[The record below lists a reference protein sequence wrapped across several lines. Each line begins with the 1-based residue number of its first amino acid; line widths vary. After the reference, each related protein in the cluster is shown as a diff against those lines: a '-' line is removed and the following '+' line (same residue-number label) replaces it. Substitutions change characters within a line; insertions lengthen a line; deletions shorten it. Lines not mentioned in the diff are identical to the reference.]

1 MNKCSVIHGGVAP
14 PGPIAPPPALDRSPA
29 PDGGSLA
36 ALVPPGRVV
45 ELCAAV
51 ACGRMTLA
59 AAFVRAAQAQ
69 GELAAWVQPEGAGLY
84 PPDLAAA
91 GVSLDELIVVH
102 TPAASGPEAV
112 ARAAELLL
120 RSGGFGVAVLDLCAS
135 RPRGEGWVVRLG
147 GVARRHGARVVLLTA
162 QRAEAASAGA
172 LVAVRARPRRRFEA
186 GRYVLEAEVLRDRCD
201 LARRVTS
208 TAHPPPW
215 DAG

>member
-1 MNKCSVIHGGVAP
+1 MSPPSLVPPHALARAPLEGGGA
-14 PGPIAPPPALDRSPA
+14 
-29 PDGGSLA
+29 LA

-45 ELCAAV
+45 ELCAGA
-51 ACGRMTLA
+51 AAGRLTLA
-59 AAFVRAAQAQ
+59 ASFVRAAQAA

-91 GVSLDELIVVH
+91 GVSLDELVVVH
-102 TPAASGPEAV
+102 TPVASGPEAV

-120 RSGGFGVAVLDLCAS
+120 RSGGFGLAVLDLCAA

-147 GVARRHGARVVLLTA
+147 GVTRRHGARVVLLTA
-162 QRAEAASAGA
+162 LRAEATSAGA
-172 LVAVRARPRRRFEA
+172 LVAVRARPRRRFEG
-186 GRYVLEAEVLRDRCD
+186 GRFVLEAEVLRDRCD
-201 LARRVTS
+201 LARRVTA